1 MDDLG
6 LDLFRTRGRAAVPV
20 SAEIVGAVTQ
30 ADLELLK
37 TEKGSK
43 PAPLKRI
50 GERHHAMAR
59 MLASGMKPGEV
70 AVAVGLHPS
79 RVSILQDDPTFQEL
93 VAFYRENVDAVYADL
108 HTRLAGMSAD
118 AAEELRRRL
127 EENPEDLGLNALME
141 MVKLGADRT
150 GYGPSSKQDVNVNV
164 NIADRLQAA
173 RQRFA
178 KVIDH
183 AKQIEEAGPDDAGSG
198 S

>member
-20 SAEIVGAVTQ
+20 SAEIVGTVTQ

-178 KVIDH
+178 KVIEH
-183 AKQIEEAGPDDAGSG
+183 GSDDT
-198 S
+198 